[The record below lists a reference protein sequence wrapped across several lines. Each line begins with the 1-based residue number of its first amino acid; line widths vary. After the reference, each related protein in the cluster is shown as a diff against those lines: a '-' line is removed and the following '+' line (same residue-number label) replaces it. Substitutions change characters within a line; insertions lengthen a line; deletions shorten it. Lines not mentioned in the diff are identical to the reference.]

1 MKKML
6 ITLLLAGLGLC
17 AAAQPRAIG
26 LRAGYGLELSY
37 QHTLDWPHFLEID
50 MGLDLAGDHGFR
62 TTATYNIV
70 FAEPEWSSVGTWT
83 WYVGP
88 GASFGYVD
96 ENGKQNLMLA
106 FVAQL
111 GCEYSPTA
119 HLGISLDIRPMFG
132 YHVGAD
138 HFYTG
143 GMRGFIPTLGVRFKF

>member
-37 QHTLDWPHFLEID
+37 QHTLDWPNFLEID

-70 FAEPEWSSVGTWT
+70 FAEPEWSSVGTWA